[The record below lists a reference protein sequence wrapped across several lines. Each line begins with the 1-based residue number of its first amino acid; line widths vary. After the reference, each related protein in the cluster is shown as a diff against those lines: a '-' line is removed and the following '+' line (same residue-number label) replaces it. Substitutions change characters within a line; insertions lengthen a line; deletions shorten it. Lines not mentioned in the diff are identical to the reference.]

1 MTTTNNNDKTK
12 KEHVVEFIKSFD
24 TNERAMEPFKEHRKD
39 LRKNYVENGY
49 LSKDE
54 LRFAIKAYR
63 MLESGENYEQFT
75 EVYDKVSKCFRRD

>member
-1 MTTTNNNDKTK
+1 MSDEKTK
-12 KEHVVEFIKSFD
+12 KEHLVNFIKAF
-24 TNERAMEPFKEHRKD
+24 RAVEEEMEPYKEHRRD
-39 LRKNYVENGY
+39 LKKNYVDNGY

>member
-1 MTTTNNNDKTK
+1 MSDEKTK
-12 KEHVVEFIKSFD
+12 KEHLINFIKAF
-24 TNERAMEPFKEHRKD
+24 RAVEEEMEPYKEHRRD
-39 LRKNYVENGY
+39 LKKNYVDNGY